1 MNSFAF
7 VRKALALAG
16 RYPVIVA
23 AVAIYGYYLTTTVD
37 FFKKSHGS
45 SFGFLDFVLQFD
57 SLFWMWITAFVFIKL
72 QQSRESHFHEE
83 RQRMV
88 MQTHLEKS
96 ALANSILKDI
106 TAQLQ
111 DTINNPL
118 AIIRMTTEDLRDRV
132 KKDTEAAKKLDQI
145 DASLRRIHNA
155 IKDVAM
161 YESTRILDMI
171 GELVKI
177 PESQPPRPDREV
189 LDT

>member
-1 MNSFAF
+1 MTSFSI
-7 VRKALALAG
+7 VRKALAFAG

-23 AVAIYGYYLTTTVD
+23 ALAIYGYYLTTTLD
-37 FFKKSHGS
+37 FFEKSHGGK
-45 SFGFLDFVLQFD
+45 FTFLDFVLQFD

-72 QQSRESHFHEE
+72 QQSRESHFQEE
-83 RQRMV
+83 RQRLV
-88 MQTHLEKS
+88 MQTQIEKS

-118 AIIRMTTEDLRDRV
+118 AIIRMSTEELRDKV
-132 KKDTEAAKKLDQI
+132 KKDDEITKKLDQI
-145 DASLRRIHNA
+145 DASLRRVHNA

-171 GELVKI
+171 GELVKL
-177 PESQPPRPDREV
+177 PDSRPPRQDREV
-189 LDT
+189 LDA